1 MADDPLFILMVVA
14 MGGVLIVLL
23 FGLSAFARGGDFSK
37 KYSNRAMRWRV
48 MAQFVAVI
56 VILFFVGITGGR

>member
-14 MGGVLIVLL
+14 MGAVLVVLM
-23 FGLSAFARGGDFSK
+23 FGLSAFAKGGDFGK

-48 MAQFVAVI
+48 MAQFVAV
-56 VILFFVGITGGR
+56 VLILVFVWISGGR